1 MVAKSN
7 GPVEGRQEI
16 VLLSVNTTAKKL
28 VSFCLNSYIVTFILK
43 LNKSHDD
50 IISTNYIEQIAGNK
64 RVILHLMLPCE
75 GKATSDN

>member
-1 MVAKSN
+1 MDQSRV
-7 GPVEGRQEI
+7 GRRSFFYQ
-16 VLLSVNTTAKKL
+16 VNTTVKKACFFL
-28 VSFCLNSYIVTFILK
+28 SQQLHCYLYSKTEK

-75 GKATSDN
+75 GKATSDY